1 MTMKKEN
8 HRFMTMSIDSE
19 PDCPPPKLISLDSE
33 PDCPP
38 PKFISSWATFSTSLC
53 SDSKLQ
59 NVNDNSAYLID
70 IIK

>member
-1 MTMKKEN
+1 MKKKN
-8 HRFMTMSIDSE
+8 HRFMTMSIDA
-19 PDCPPPKLISLDSE
+19 E

-38 PKFISSWATFSTSLC
+38 PKFVFSWATFLTSLC

-59 NVNDNSAYLID
+59 NVNKNSAYLID

>member
-8 HRFMTMSIDSE
+8 HRFMTMSI
-19 PDCPPPKLISLDSE
+19 DSE